1 MMIAVPLAEV
11 CTGGTDSSP
20 LKGISILAERE
31 IYAIQARLEH
41 FPAAVRAIVELSGA
55 KHQSVDQIR
64 VEDVERWDTRG

>member
-1 MMIAVPLAEV
+1 MEPVSEALRL
-11 CTGGTDSSP
+11 
-20 LKGISILAERE
+20 LKRQADLQRRQGISIIAERE

>member
-1 MMIAVPLAEV
+1 MEPVSEALRL
-11 CTGGTDSSP
+11 
-20 LKGISILAERE
+20 LKRQADLQRRQGISILAERE

>member
-1 MMIAVPLAEV
+1 MEPVSEALRL
-11 CTGGTDSSP
+11 
-20 LKGISILAERE
+20 LKRQADLQRRQGISILAERE

-55 KHQSVDQIR
+55 KHQSGDQIR